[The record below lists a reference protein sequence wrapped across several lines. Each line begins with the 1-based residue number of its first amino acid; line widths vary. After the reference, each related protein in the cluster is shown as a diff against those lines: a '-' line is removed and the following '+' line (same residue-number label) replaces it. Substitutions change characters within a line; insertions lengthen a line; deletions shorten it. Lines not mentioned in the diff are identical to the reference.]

1 MYSIL
6 FYYICS
12 QNKNKMN
19 KPTNIKQNFGAMKKI
34 YLSLLMLTAVLC
46 TFAQSNEEVP
56 TSTDDLIGT
65 WSIKHENFT
74 QICTF
79 TDNRLTISN
88 KWEDLDPV
96 TEQEGSYILQDGKI
110 IFTSAEEGAS
120 PIVIN
125 ATMLYNKSVLVM
137 QSEPT
142 EDSNFFAGNTFFFK
156 NGEAD
161 VIGTEAIQGEWLWYM
176 RGMIRSAITFKDD
189 NFDLIITAWA
199 QRYTGY
205 VTYKHGYAYL
215 MITKAYSC
223 RTEEGVDLID
233 PETLEATWHEVGEN
247 DWVAYS
253 VGDMLEMP
261 FVTNGRVAYGALF
274 NLNGVY
280 TIAPDK
286 ATEGTAYYGSGIQGI
301 GLADGTVAAYQFYT
315 GGAYVDGTLYVP
327 ATLQVWEDGV
337 CTAEYRVSTV
347 GTSWS
352 PSIYVGEGETS
363 DWAGVSKIFINEGV
377 KKISQG
383 AFTTWASATNLKE
396 VSLPSTLKS
405 IGAGAFAGCEGL
417 ETIFFNGYDVPTLDN
432 PGWTD
437 HFKSYSNDWDA
448 IVKNCKVYVL
458 SDYIQEAFNQDP
470 WTYWTEFYNNGNV
483 VVGTP
488 ITELRGDANGDG
500 VIDMSDVKFIVNYIL
515 GTPDPSF
522 NAKAAD
528 ANQDGEI
535 GMPDV
540 MFIVNY
546 ILNGK
551 FPVED

>member
-1 MYSIL
+1 
-6 FYYICS
+6 
-12 QNKNKMN
+12 
-19 KPTNIKQNFGAMKKI
+19 MKRI

-96 TEQEGSYILQDGKI
+96 TEQEGSYILQDDKI
-110 IFTSAEEGAS
+110 VFFSYEEGAS

-315 GGAYVDGTLYVP
+315 GGSYINGTLYVP
-327 ATLQVWEDGV
+327 ATLQVKENGV
-337 CTAEYRVSTV
+337 IKEEYRVSTV
-347 GTSWS
+347 GAPPTWN
-352 PSIYVGEGETS
+352 PVIYVGEGETS
-363 DWAGVSKIFINEGV
+363 DWAGVSKIVINEGV

-396 VSLPSTLKS
+396 VSLPSTLKY

-417 ETIFFNGYDVPTLDN
+417 KTIIFEGYEPPTLEN
-432 PGWTD
+432 PGWPD
-437 HFKSYSNDWDA
+437 PYHFWSYSDNWDA
-448 IVKNCKVYVL
+448 IVKNCKVYVW
-458 SDYIQEAFNQDP
+458 SEYIQETFNQDP
-470 WTYWTEFYNNGNV
+470 WTYWTGFYTNGNV
-483 VVGTP
+483 VVGMPTDE
-488 ITELRGDANGDG
+488 IKGDVNGDG
-500 VIDMSDVKFIVNYIL
+500 IVN
-515 GTPDPSF
+515 GTDIQAVI
-522 NAKAAD
+522 NCIVAGENDEKAD
-528 ANQDGEI
+528 VNQDG
-535 GMPDV
+535 
-540 MFIVNY
+540 IVNGTD
-546 ILNGK
+546 IQEVINII
-551 FPVED
+551 VDAQ

>member
-1 MYSIL
+1 
-6 FYYICS
+6 
-12 QNKNKMN
+12 
-19 KPTNIKQNFGAMKKI
+19 MKRI

-46 TFAQSNEEVP
+46 TFDHSNEEVP
-56 TSTDDLIGT
+56 TSTDDLMGT

-142 EDSNFFAGNTFFFK
+142 EDSNFFAGTTFFFK

-274 NLNGVY
+274 NLNGIY

-363 DWAGVSKIFINEGV
+363 DWAGVSKIVINEGV

-396 VSLPSTLKS
+396 VSLPSTLKY

-417 ETIFFNGYDVPTLDN
+417 ETIIFNGYQAAPTLDN

-437 HFKSYSNDWDA
+437 HFKGYTGDEWDL
-448 IVKNCKVYVL
+448 IVKNCKVYVW
-458 SDYIQEAFNQDP
+458 DEYTQESFNQDP
-470 WTYWTEFYNNGNV
+470 WSYWTAFYENGNV
-483 VVGTP
+483 VVGMP
-488 ITELRGDANGDG
+488 TEEIKGDVNGDG
-500 VIDMSDVKFIVNYIL
+500 EIGMPDVMFVVNYIL
-515 GTPDPSF
+515 GTPAESF
-522 NAKAAD
+522 NEKNAD
-528 ANQDGEI
+528 ANLDGEI

-546 ILNGK
+546 ILNGE
-551 FPVED
+551 FPEQTKD

>member
-1 MYSIL
+1 
-6 FYYICS
+6 
-12 QNKNKMN
+12 
-19 KPTNIKQNFGAMKKI
+19 MKRI

-396 VSLPSTLKS
+396 VSLPSTLKY

-417 ETIFFNGYDVPTLDN
+417 ETIIFEGYEAPTLEN

-437 HFKSYSNDWDA
+437 HFKSYSDDWDA
-448 IVKNCKVYVL
+448 IIKNCKVYVW
-458 SDYIQEAFNQDP
+458 SEYIQETFNQDP
-470 WTYWTEFYNNGNV
+470 WTYWTGFYTNGNV
-483 VVGTP
+483 VVGMPTDD
-488 ITELRGDANGDG
+488 IKGDVNGDG
-500 VIDMSDVKFIVNYIL
+500 IVN
-515 GTPDPSF
+515 GTDIQAVI
-522 NAKAAD
+522 NCIVAGENDEKAD
-528 ANQDGEI
+528 VNKDG
-535 GMPDV
+535 
-540 MFIVNY
+540 IVNGTD
-546 ILNGK
+546 IQEVINII
-551 FPVED
+551 VDAQ